1 MKSIKILF
9 AIAVLV
15 MALAPVGAQDVTT
28 VSMWFSEGSTLD
40 CWGPIMLE
48 FNDIDPS
55 IQLEIVP
62 QADTWNVTRT
72 AVAGGGGPTSFAR
85 PVPHL
90 STKWRR
96 PA

>member
-1 MKSIKILF
+1 MKHLKILL

-15 MALAPVGAQDVTT
+15 LALAPVGAQDVTT

-40 CWGPIMLE
+40 CWGPLMLE

-62 QADTWNVTRT
+62 QANAWDVTRT
-72 AVAGGGGPTSFAR
+72 AVAGGGGA
-85 PVPHL
+85 
-90 STKWRR
+90 
-96 PA
+96 